1 MKIVLT
7 AINAKYIHANLAVC
21 SLRAFSDEYKEQI
34 QIKEYTINQY
44 TEDILADLYKEKADM
59 VAFSCYI
66 WNMGMVEELTELLHQ
81 IRPDMPIWF
90 GGPEVS
96 YDAAECLER
105 NPGVTGVLRGEGEE
119 TFHELM
125 QYYIDGSGK
134 LQDIRG
140 IVYCENG
147 QLVDNGWREVMDLNK
162 VPFVY
167 EDMNDFKNKIIYYET
182 SRGCPFSCSYCLSS
196 VDKKVRLRD
205 MALVEK
211 ELQFFIDHEVPQ
223 VKFVDRTFNC
233 NKKHAMAIWRYI
245 KAHDNGITNFHF
257 EIGADLLDDE
267 ELAILS
273 DMRPGLVQLE
283 IGVQS
288 TNDATIQEVSRTMRL
303 DRLAKA
309 VHTVNGGHNIHQHLD
324 LIAGLPYEDYDR
336 FRQSFNDVYQMEPE
350 QLQLGFLKV
359 LKGSRMYDM
368 AETYGIVYRKKAPY
382 EVLKTNWMSY
392 DDILKLK
399 GVEEMVEIYY
409 NSHQFEQSVT
419 YLMHFY
425 KAPFDFFEDLAA
437 FYEQCG
443 FDKVQHGRMQRYD
456 ILLQFAEKRH
466 FGKVVN
472 DMAAADKKKDI
483 QEVHGDAIEI
493 LKAIMLYDLYARENL
508 KSRPE
513 WAQEILYRPLCEDFY
528 RNREMTERYLPSYAG
543 CTARQM
549 KRMTHM
555 EGFAMDIRATAASG
569 QWTGEPE
576 VLLFDYKE
584 RNPLTYAAKMTAIP
598 VSECTAEMGEEA
610 NG

>member
-1 MKIVLT
+1 MKIVLA
-7 AINAKYIHANLAVC
+7 AINAKYIHANLAVY
-21 SLRAFSDEYKEQI
+21 SLRAFSDEYKNQI

-44 TEDILADLYKEKADM
+44 TEDILADLYKEQADL

-66 WNMGMVEELTELLHQ
+66 WNMGMVEELAELLHQ
-81 IRPDMPIWF
+81 LRPELPIWF

-96 YDAAECLER
+96 YDAAQCLQR

-119 TFHELM
+119 SFHELM
-125 QYYIDGSGK
+125 QYYIGGCGK

-140 IVYCENG
+140 IIYRENG
-147 QLVDNGWREVMDLNK
+147 QLVDNGWREVMDLNQ

-167 EDMNDFKNKIIYYET
+167 EEMGDFKNKIIYYET

-205 MALVEK
+205 MSLVEK

-245 KAHDNGITNFHF
+245 KANDKGITNFHF

-267 ELAILS
+267 ELDILS

-303 DRLAKA
+303 DRLARA
-309 VHTVNGGHNIHQHLD
+309 VDRVNAGHNIHQHLD
-324 LIAGLPYEDYDR
+324 LIAGLPFEDYDR
-336 FRQSFNDVYQMEPE
+336 FKQSFNDVYRMQPE

-359 LKGSRMYDM
+359 LKGSRMHVM
-368 AETYGIVYRKKAPY
+368 AEQYGIVYRRKAPY
-382 EVLKTNWMSY
+382 EVLKTDWMSY

-399 GVEEMVEIYY
+399 GVEEMVEVYY
-409 NSHQFEQSVT
+409 NSHQFDLSVT

-425 KAPFDFFEDLAA
+425 QEPFDFFEDLAE
-437 FYEQCG
+437 FYEETG
-443 FDKVQHGRMQRYD
+443 FGKVQHGRMQRYD
-456 ILLQFAEKRH
+456 ILLRFVQERQLGAENSRSEKLEA
-466 FGKVVN
+466 GES
-472 DMAAADKKKDI
+472 
-483 QEVHGDAIEI
+483 EVSEI
-493 LKAIMLYDLYARENL
+493 LKFTMLYDLYARENL

-513 WAQEILYRPLCEDFY
+513 WAQDILYRPFCEDFY
-528 RNREMTERYLPSYAG
+528 RDETLTQQYLSSYAG
-543 CTARQM
+543 CTPRQM

-555 EGFAMDIRATAASG
+555 EGFEMDIAETAKVG
-569 QWTGEPE
+569 QRIGGPE

-584 RNPLTYAAKMTAIP
+584 RNSLTYAARIVK
-598 VSECTAEMGEEA
+598 VSI
-610 NG
+610 NS